1 MNKRGKLLVEEELF
15 KALVIVQQIGEVYSK
30 TILDA
35 QLEGLE

>member
-1 MNKRGKLLVEEELF
+1 MHEECKFGDELF